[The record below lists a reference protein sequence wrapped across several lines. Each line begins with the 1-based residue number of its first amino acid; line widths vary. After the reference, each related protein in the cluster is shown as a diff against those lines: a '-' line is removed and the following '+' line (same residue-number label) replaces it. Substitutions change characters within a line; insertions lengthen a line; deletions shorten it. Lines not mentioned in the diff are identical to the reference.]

1 MRPRAFFYCTNRR
14 TLAPLLAAV
23 GVGLTLAAAPPSAGQ
38 EFSFSGHSGGHYS
51 TMGHGRFANLLRPDF
66 TRRDLPIMIEDLE
79 LEDMHRSVLQMLFD
93 DYTEKFSH
101 AAKQFTDVRD
111 RYEWPT
117 QQIRFAGGEV
127 GDRMANVVLEGF
139 DGSIQTGSFVMI
151 DSADVHFGDI
161 HTAGG
166 GGGGEGGEEMSFNIA
181 IMVADDDEHAD
192 LSEEQIEGI
201 HIRLTEGLE
210 ERLKER
216 RAELTDI
223 LAAIEEREAREAE
236 EDEEK
241 DIATADEVL
250 GAARTLL
257 AEKTRL
263 HEELIGDVEL
273 LIGEKFDAWP
283 AVDRKL
289 RRVNTL
295 PHGQLSTESLDLHRL
310 ANQADAAGALG
321 EILAKYDESLNEALR
336 TRNDTLVQA
345 DIENFKASADE
356 DHQRQLDI
364 ARQTA
369 ETRLGVRR
377 VNDEFVEAAANE
389 LDEILGQTVR
399 QRAREEAFPAVY
411 RRTRA
416 ERAMAEALEIADLDP
431 DVADAIGALQASYAE
446 ELPIMQER
454 MIQIIRADEVDRS
467 TRMMEMMRKM
477 RAGEMDFSKI
487 ELPKMAQAFEA
498 RTTLSRR
505 YLDQLEA
512 LLTSEQFEGLR
523 SARRAL
529 FEFRLPT
536 DGG

>member
-1 MRPRAFFYCTNRR
+1 MRPRASVYRTNRR
-14 TLAPLLAAV
+14 TLAPLLAAA
-23 GVGLTLAAAPPSAGQ
+23 GAGLTLAAAPPSAAQ
-38 EFSFSGHSGGHYS
+38 EFSFSSHSGGHYS

-93 DYTEKFSH
+93 DYTEKFGH

-117 QQIRFAGGEV
+117 QQIRLAGGQM
-127 GDRMANVVLEGF
+127 GDQMANIVLEGF

-151 DSADVHFGDI
+151 DSADVHFGDV

-192 LSEEQIEGI
+192 LSEEQLEGI
-201 HIRLTEGLE
+201 HIQLTEGLE

-223 LAAIEEREAREAE
+223 LAAIEEREARQAE
-236 EDEEK
+236 EEEEK

-250 GAARTLL
+250 GAAHTLL

-263 HEELIGDVEL
+263 QEELIGDVEL

-295 PHGQLSTESLDLHRL
+295 PHGSLSTESLDLHRL

-321 EILAKYDESLNEALR
+321 EVLAMYDESLNEALR

-356 DHQRQLDI
+356 DHQRQIDI

-369 ETRLGVRR
+369 EARLGVRR
-377 VNDEFVEAAANE
+377 VNDEFLEAAANE

-399 QRAREEAFPAVY
+399 QRAREEAFPTVY

-416 ERAMAEALEIADLDP
+416 ERAMAEALEMEDLDP
-431 DVADAIGALQASYAE
+431 DVADAIGALQANYAE

-454 MIQIIRADEVDRS
+454 MILIIREDEVDRS
-467 TRMMEMMRKM
+467 TRMMEMMRKL
-477 RAGEMDFSKI
+477 RAGEMDFSKL
-487 ELPKMAQAFEA
+487 EPPKMAQAFEA
-498 RTTLSRR
+498 RNTLSRR
-505 YLDQLEA
+505 YLDQLKA
-512 LLTSEQFEGLR
+512 LLTHEQFEGLR
-523 SARRAL
+523 SARRRQ